1 MDLDVV
7 GSDQLTSLLN
17 TWNQYIR
24 TSEIERAEQVRKNV
38 QNKLSSIE
46 ENQSKF
52 IDYLLL
58 EFRHQLLQKN
68 SEEITSLLPKVE
80 SYQTEMDG
88 LQTFYFFFLKG
99 IYLYNTRNYEAA
111 LENYELA
118 EKKLSFVSDDVERAE
133 FYYKLASLYYQFRQ
147 TYLSTD
153 YVKKAIDIFQL
164 TPNFSKRV
172 AHCELLIGLNCVDM
186 KQFEQAEVQFHSALD
201 CANKCKDEEL
211 KKFVYHN
218 LGLLYAEQN
227 LSEVALRYLNKL
239 SSDKEYE
246 KYPTILFLLT
256 REYCKLNAIEEA
268 KFWYDQGKRSCEIQG
283 NQEYLYRFKLLNA
296 TYLQSNENYFEETFK
311 EGISYFYKEKLWL
324 NVESYAEELA
334 SFYKEKERYKEAVD
348 YYELAK
354 EVRQKIL
361 EKVALK

>member
-133 FYYKLASLYYQFRQ
+133 FYYKLASVYCELGQSF
-147 TYLSTD
+147 LSATHAKTAFD
-153 YVKKAIDIFQL
+153 LFQKNNEFL
-164 TPNFSKRV
+164 KRSS
-172 AHCELLIGLNCVDM
+172 HCELLLGLNCVEM
-186 KQFEQAEVQFHSALD
+186 KQFEQAEVQFHSALNY
-201 CANKCKDEEL
+201 ANKTEDVNL
-211 KKFVYHN
+211 KSHIYHN
-218 LGLLYAEQN
+218 LGYLYAEQN
-227 LSEVALRYLNKL
+227 LSDAAVRYLKL
-239 SSDKEYE
+239 ALENQDHENYVAAL
-246 KYPTILFLLT
+246 YLLT
-256 REYCKLNAIEEA
+256 REQFKLKNVEQATKNCSKGIELCTRENN
-268 KFWYDQGKRSCEIQG
+268 I
-283 NQEYLYRFKLLNA
+283 EYLTHFKLLNA
-296 TYLQSNENYFEETFK
+296 LNSELTENFEITFK
-311 EGISYFYKEKLWL
+311 EGISYFVKEKLW
-324 NVESYAEELA
+324 VYVQEYAEYLA
-334 SFYKEKERYKEAVD
+334 DFYNKLERYKEACHYFD
-348 YYELAK
+348 LSIKSRK
-354 EVRQKIL
+354 EIF
-361 EKVALK
+361 EKEALK